1 MIVLEHS
8 KWENFYK
15 VIKRTC
21 ISYRNSDSGE
31 EYWLPDDGKPILNVL
46 ACKENIFMIGERFIQ
61 VGKTS
66 KIPNGEVKMY

>member
-1 MIVLEHS
+1 VR
-8 KWENFYK
+8 KFYK
-15 VIKRTC
+15 VIKRVC

-31 EYWLPDDGKPILNVL
+31 EYWLPDDGKSILNVL
-46 ACKENIFMIGERFIQ
+46 ACKESIFMIGERFIQ